1 MLILVLAVAS
11 AAPAFGATS
20 VTLRS
25 SAVATPSPVTLGEV
39 AEIEGDGSAALR
51 GIVISETWPGGGV
64 VELRDV
70 REALDGAGV
79 NWGRVT
85 LRGGR
90 CALREG
96 RPRLRFGDEAK
107 EEDERRPGVVDLSGP
122 ASVRIKIAKVLGE
135 LYGVANDDLRL
146 LFDERDE
153 DLLGAMELGKR
164 YEVSATSGS
173 SSERAPVTVTVFEGS
188 RLVETRTVRADVRV
202 RTDALTLRR
211 DLSRGERI
219 EAGDVSAGRRW
230 VSPTGSPVI
239 GDASAVVG
247 KLARTR
253 LSAGTILR
261 EAVVEKPVVIRRN
274 ELVTVHCLSG
284 SVALRVEARAMDEGR
299 EGDVIEFRV
308 DRGSEPFTA
317 RVSGPGVAVATDEKG
332 AE

>member
-1 MLILVLAVAS
+1 MTVLVLGLVLAPAS
-11 AAPAFGATS
+11 AFGATS

-25 SAVATPSPVTLGEV
+25 SSSATPSPVTLGEI
-39 AEIEGDGSAALR
+39 ATIEGDEAAALR

-64 VELRDV
+64 VDLRDV
-70 REALDGAGV
+70 REALDAAGV

-90 CALREG
+90 CVLREG
-96 RPRLRFGDEAK
+96 EPRLRFGVEPDA
-107 EEDERRPGVVDLSGP
+107 EEERRPGVVDLDGP
-122 ASVRIKIAKVLGE
+122 ASVRIKIARVLGE
-135 LYGVANDDLRL
+135 LYGVANEDLRL

-153 DLLGAMELGKR
+153 DLLGAMEAGKR

-188 RLVETRTVRADVRV
+188 RVIETRTVRADVRI
-202 RTDALTLRR
+202 RRDALTLRR

-219 EAGDVSAGRRW
+219 ELEDVSAGRRW
-230 VSPTGSPVI
+230 VSPSGSPVI
-239 GDASAVVG
+239 GDAAAAAG
-247 KLARTR
+247 NLARTR

-261 EAVVEKPVVIRRN
+261 EALIEKPLVIRRN

-284 SVALRVEARAMDEGR
+284 SVALRVEARALDNGR
-299 EGDVIEFRV
+299 PGDVIEFRV
-308 DRGSEPFTA
+308 DRESEPFTA

-332 AE
+332 S